1 MSSAEIAKALHSL
14 EQHHEVER
22 LSLDAKI
29 AGVRPGLGTEAAKW
43 INREV
48 ESLVVDAP
56 DVVTSLGI
64 ERLREFKN
72 RVKALN
78 ASLPE
83 VVANETS
90 KREEWPHHAAPLGQV
105 SSSLAESYFP
115 AVFRRIVSHL
125 GPILDEYKLLTEPFS
140 QSSSWSKEGNI
151 FRYRIHIGFSSE
163 AIPAILEYHQH
174 YKHFQTVELEISK
187 LKRTLAEA
195 RAKELWESA

>member
-1 MSSAEIAKALHSL
+1 MKSAEIEDSLHSL
-14 EQHHEVER
+14 EQQHESER
-22 LSLDAKI
+22 QSLDAKI
-29 AGVRPGLGTEAAKW
+29 ATVRPGLEMEAAKW

-48 ESLVVDAP
+48 ESLVVNYP

-72 RVKALN
+72 RVKALI

-90 KREEWPHHAAPLGQV
+90 KREEWPHHAAPLGQF
-105 SSSLAESYFP
+105 SSSLVESYFP

-125 GPILDEYKLLTEPFS
+125 GSLLDEYKLLTEPFS

-151 FRYRIHIGFSSE
+151 FRYRIHTGFSSE
-163 AIPAILEYHQH
+163 AIPAILEYDQH
-174 YKHFQTVELEISK
+174 YKHFQTVESEISQ
-187 LKRTLAEA
+187 LKRALAEA

>member
-1 MSSAEIAKALHSL
+1 MKSAEIEHSLHSL
-14 EQHHEVER
+14 EQQQGADR
-22 LSLDAKI
+22 QRLDAMI
-29 AGVRPGLGTEAAKW
+29 AAVRPDLETEAAKW

-48 ESLVVDAP
+48 ESLVVEHP
-56 DVVTSLGI
+56 DVVSSLGI
-64 ERLREFKN
+64 ERIREFKN

-105 SSSLAESYFP
+105 SSSLVESYFP

-125 GPILDEYKLLTEPFS
+125 GPILDEYKFLTEPFS
-140 QSSSWSKEGNI
+140 QSSTWSKAGDVYK
-151 FRYRIHIGFSSE
+151 YRIHIGFSPQ
-163 AIPAILEYHQH
+163 AIPAILEYDQH
-174 YKHFQTVELEISK
+174 YKNFQTVESEISK
-187 LKRTLAEA
+187 LKKSLKEA

>member
-1 MSSAEIAKALHSL
+1 MNSAEIEKALHSL
-14 EQHHEVER
+14 EQQHEAER
-22 LSLDAKI
+22 HSLDAKI
-29 AGVRPGLGTEAAKW
+29 AGVRPGLETEAAKW

-90 KREEWPHHAAPLGQV
+90 MREEWPHNAAPLGQV
-105 SSSLAESYFP
+105 SSILAESYFP

-125 GPILDEYKLLTEPFS
+125 GAILDEYKLLTEPCS
-140 QSSSWSKEGNI
+140 QSSTWSKAGNI
-151 FRYRIHIGFSSE
+151 FRYRIHIAFSSE
-163 AIPAILEYHQH
+163 AIPAILEYDQH
-174 YKHFQTVELEISK
+174 YKHYQAVESEISK
-187 LKRTLAEA
+187 LNKSLAEA